1 MVDVRLFRDNRGYA
15 FSNLAA
21 LMNYGATFAVSYL
34 ISIYIQETAG
44 YSSQTA
50 GFIMAAQPLVMAA
63 FSPLMGAVSDK
74 VSPFKLA
81 SAGMGLCAA
90 GTFIFIFVGEDT
102 SVLVIIIALVVTGMG
117 FALFSSP
124 NTNAVM
130 SFVEEKNYG
139 SASSILAT
147 MRSIGHTISMVI
159 VTITVN
165 VYMDGVSLSQA
176 SSESLIKVISTS
188 FIIFTIIC
196 AAGIVFSLKRK

>member
-1 MVDVRLFRDNRGYA
+1 
-15 FSNLAA
+15 
-21 LMNYGATFAVSYL
+21 
-34 ISIYIQETAG
+34 
-44 YSSQTA
+44 
-50 GFIMAAQPLVMAA
+50 MAA

-130 SFVEEKNYG
+130 SFVEEKKLWVSVIHTGYDEIDRAYYQYG
-139 SASSILAT
+139 HSDDNGKCIYGWGFSVAGFIRVPYKGYKHILHNIYDHMRCGNSI
-147 MRSIGHTISMVI
+147 
-159 VTITVN
+159 
-165 VYMDGVSLSQA
+165 
-176 SSESLIKVISTS
+176 
-188 FIIFTIIC
+188 FF
-196 AAGIVFSLKRK
+196 